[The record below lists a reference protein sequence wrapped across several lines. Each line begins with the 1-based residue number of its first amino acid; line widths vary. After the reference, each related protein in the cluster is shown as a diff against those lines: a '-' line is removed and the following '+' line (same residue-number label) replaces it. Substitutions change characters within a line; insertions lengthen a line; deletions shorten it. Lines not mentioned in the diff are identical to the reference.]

1 MKIVIAFIAGIATLI
16 SGSYLL
22 TAFTP
27 TEDDIGAKAYSDY
40 EPATPSHINKVAV
53 VLNVIVLI
61 AGIFTLIITA
71 QSCLHL

>member
-1 MKIVIAFIAGIATLI
+1 MRFVIAGIAMLI

-22 TAFTP
+22 SAFTP

-53 VLNVIVLI
+53 TIAIIVLI
-61 AGIFTLIITA
+61 ISTA
-71 QSCLHL
+71 LLL